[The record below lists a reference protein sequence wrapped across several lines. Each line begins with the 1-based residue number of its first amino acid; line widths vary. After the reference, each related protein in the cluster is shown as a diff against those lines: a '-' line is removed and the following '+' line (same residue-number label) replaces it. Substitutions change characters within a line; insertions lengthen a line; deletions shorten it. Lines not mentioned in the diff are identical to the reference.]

1 MVLGVLGCVLVWLS
15 TKVGFSIFGKL
26 PPLFDVTIPMMGF
39 GIALIP
45 LVCLPIL
52 LAMAMA
58 VIVFRAK
65 SRPYTIILFFGLQ
78 PALLVTDVFFWG
90 NAIRLIAAMLLSSIL
105 LNLEVLYRR
114 LRREQI
120 HVGIASLVVTAAWY
134 VAAACICAAASV

>member
-1 MVLGVLGCVLVWLS
+1 MWLS

-26 PPLFDVTIPMMGF
+26 PPLFNVTIPMMGF

-52 LAMAMA
+52 LAMA
-58 VIVFRAK
+58 VIVFWAK

-78 PALLVTDVFFWG
+78 PALLVTDVSFWG

-105 LNLEVLYRR
+105 LNFEVLYRR
-114 LRREQI
+114 LRRE
-120 HVGIASLVVTAAWY
+120 
-134 VAAACICAAASV
+134 